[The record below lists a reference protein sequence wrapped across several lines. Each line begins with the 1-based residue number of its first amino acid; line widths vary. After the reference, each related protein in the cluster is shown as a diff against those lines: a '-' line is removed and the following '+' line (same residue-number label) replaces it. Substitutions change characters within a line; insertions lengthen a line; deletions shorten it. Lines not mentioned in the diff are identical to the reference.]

1 MEIESILSTETISA
15 DKKESYELV
24 YAEFEEY
31 IFDVFLSVVS
41 SDRSIGI
48 LANIFV
54 SG

>member
-1 MEIESILSTETISA
+1 MEIESILSAESIPA
-15 DKKESYELV
+15 DKKESYELI
-24 YAEFEEY
+24 YTEFEEY

-41 SDRSIGI
+41 SDRSIGT